1 MTPAQRALWR
11 DYALI
16 VWLGVM
22 LTALA
27 GVWFGVLG

>member
-1 MTPAQRALWR
+1 MTRAQRALAR

-22 LTALA
+22 LTVLA
-27 GVWFGVLG
+27 GAYFGVIG